1 MVAAKG
7 KIMIN
12 LTAQHKLGI
21 LQGFVVE
28 MDISSTMS
36 AGLCGF
42 DSEWQ
47 SEGIFEKRNRK
58 PWARRLRAKQK
69 QGASTRTHPA
79 KSHRQ
84 E

>member
-7 KIMIN
+7 KIM
-12 LTAQHKLGI
+12 LDLPTQHKLGI
-21 LQGFVVE
+21 LQGLVVE
-28 MDISSTMS
+28 MNISSTMH

-69 QGASTRTHPA
+69 QGAPNRTHPA
-79 KSHRQ
+79 KDHIR
-84 E
+84 